1 MTAISPLPFNPMRA
15 AGPLTIGTI
24 RRNRKMFAEA
34 DPRMTKIGA
43 ETANAQAALQVDE
56 AAANLEEKNAFSMA
70 QNAALLDRGQRPVG
84 GGTYAEMRRRKLGPR
99 GMTMSGLGAANRGE
113 IKNLR
118 DQQLRVAAQGARSEV
133 MGEYGLTGSGQFNKL
148 TQLMMKQAAQQAAR
162 RRGTREVQTSP
173 SGALP
178 VYR

>member
-1 MTAISPLPFNPMRA
+1 
-15 AGPLTIGTI
+15 
-24 RRNRKMFAEA
+24 MFAEA

-43 ETANAQAALQVDE
+43 ETANAQAALKVDE

-113 IKNLR
+113 IRRLR
-118 DQQLRVAAQGARSEV
+118 DEQVQTAAQGARSEV
-133 MGEYGLTGSGQFNKL
+133 MGEYGLTGTGRINPAQK
-148 TQLMMKQAAQQAAR
+148 LMMNNAEQLAAR
-162 RRGTREVQTSP
+162 RRGPRMVQTGP
-173 SGALP
+173 VSGVSYPTL
-178 VYR
+178 VR

>member
-1 MTAISPLPFNPMRA
+1 MKANAPLNLA
-15 AGPLTIGTI
+15 SIL
-24 RRNRKMFAEA
+24 RNRRTLATS

-99 GMTMSGLGAANRGE
+99 GMTMSGLGAANRAE
-113 IKNLR
+113 IKGLR
-118 DQQLRVAAQGARSEV
+118 DQQVQTAAQGARSEV
-133 MGEYGLTGSGQFNKL
+133 MGEYGLTGSGQFTPANKL
-148 TQLMMKQAAQQAAR
+148 MMQQAAQLAAR
-162 RRGTREVQTSP
+162 RRGPRTVQTGSN
-173 SGALP
+173 ALP
-178 VYR
+178 VFS

>member
-1 MTAISPLPFNPMRA
+1 MLGKDGTLQPY
-15 AGPLTIGTI
+15 AGPSLGTI

-118 DQQLRVAAQGARSEV
+118 DQQVQTAAQGARSEV